1 MNHFMNEPKNIEWND
16 EDIMKDFRTYNDKK
30 IVAKRYNVTVKE
42 ITEIIRRNEHVSKR

>member
-1 MNHFMNEPKNIEWND
+1 MNEPKNIEWND